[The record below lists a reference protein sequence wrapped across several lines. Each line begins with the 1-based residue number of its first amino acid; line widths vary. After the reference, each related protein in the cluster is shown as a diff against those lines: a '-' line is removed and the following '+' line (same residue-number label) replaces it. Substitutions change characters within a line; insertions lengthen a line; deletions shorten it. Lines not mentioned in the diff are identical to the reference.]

1 MPVVRPL
8 IAIAALSLSA
18 CSEDMLSFPGA
29 STVDDCRAA
38 HENARMGNNIN
49 GGGSLGRSLIDD
61 TLQRCL
67 SRVASGGPIE
77 TGASIGLTNTTQPAP
92 MQSVPVA
99 ADPLPRT
106 TVQTSGFCP
115 PKVSVLYGGTSY
127 CVRQ

>member
-49 GGGSLGRSLIDD
+49 GGGSLGR
-61 TLQRCL
+61 
-67 SRVASGGPIE
+67 
-77 TGASIGLTNTTQPAP
+77 
-92 MQSVPVA
+92 
-99 ADPLPRT
+99 
-106 TVQTSGFCP
+106 QTSGFCP